1 MLTAAGQLA
10 ATVLRA
16 APGVRVLATS
26 RRALGLT
33 GEFAWPVPPL
43 ALPPTDAVSAEE
55 ITSHAAVRLFIDRA
69 QAVRPDLEVDD
80 RAAADIA
87 AICLALDGL
96 PLAIELAAA
105 RTDLLS
111 PAAIRSRL
119 ADRFELLVEGGVDAS
134 QRQRTLRAAIDW
146 SFELLTDDQRTF
158 FARLGVFAGTFD
170 LDAAL
175 QVGGSRAAEC
185 RWSCCRPS

>member
-1 MLTAAGQLA
+1 
-10 ATVLRA
+10 
-16 APGVRVLATS
+16 
-26 RRALGLT
+26 
-33 GEFAWPVPPL
+33 
-43 ALPPTDAVSAEE
+43 
-55 ITSHAAVRLFIDRA
+55 AVRLFIDRA

-80 RAAADIA
+80 QVAAEIA

-111 PAAIRSRL
+111 PSAIRSRL

-134 QRQRTLRAAIDW
+134 ERQQTLRAAIAW
-146 SFELLTDDQRTF
+146 SFELLPDDQRTF

-175 QVGGSRAAEC
+175 RVAGAGLAMPLELLS
-185 RWSCCRPS
+185 SLVS

>member
-1 MLTAAGQLA
+1 VLSAAGRLA

-33 GEFAWPVPPL
+33 GELAWPVPPL
-43 ALPPTDAVSAEE
+43 ELPPTDAVSAEE

-69 QAVRPDLEVDD
+69 QAVRPDLDVDD
-80 RAAADIA
+80 RGAVDIA
-87 AICLALDGL
+87 AVCLALDGL

-119 ADRFELLVEGGVDAS
+119 TDRFELLVQGGVD
-134 QRQRTLRAAIDW
+134 
-146 SFELLTDDQRTF
+146 
-158 FARLGVFAGTFD
+158 
-170 LDAAL
+170 
-175 QVGGSRAAEC
+175 
-185 RWSCCRPS
+185 CCRPS